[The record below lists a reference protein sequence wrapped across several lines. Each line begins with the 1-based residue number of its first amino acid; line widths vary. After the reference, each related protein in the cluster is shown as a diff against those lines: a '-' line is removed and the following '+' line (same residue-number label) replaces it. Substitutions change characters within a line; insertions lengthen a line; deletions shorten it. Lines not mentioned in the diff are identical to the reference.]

1 MNSNQNLKPWQN
13 ILTIGSSA
21 TFVELLTHP
30 LEVMKVSKQLS
41 YSIIPK
47 TQPYLVGDQLAK
59 TQDFFGFGQRVTP
72 YYKGVSASI
81 LRAVVSNFI
90 RFGTF
95 EPILKHLEQQNANKS
110 QFKSKLSAA
119 FVCSFLASIVTNPW
133 DLIRV
138 RMVADKTGQYSTLY
152 KSFKSIYVEDGVS
165 ELYKGSIINI
175 TRGIMISTVEMATYF
190 HFKQLLTPREDEGY
204 KWNVYFLSSLFSGF
218 VSAVV
223 SFPFDIVRTK
233 YMHERSKGVKSQ
245 KSLSHIAHLFV
256 ETYEKEGI
264 KGFTK
269 GFSPYLSRFLL
280 YGPLFWNT
288 YELFKYG
295 FGQMNSTT
303 TSSSKA
309 Y

>member
-1 MNSNQNLKPWQN
+1 MNSNNQNLKTWQN

-41 YSIIPK
+41 YSILPK
-47 TQPYLVGDQLAK
+47 TNPYLVGNQFTK
-59 TQDFFGFGQRVTP
+59 SQDLLSFAQQRFTP

-95 EPILKHLEQQNANKS
+95 EPILKHLEQQNSNKS

-138 RMVADKTGQYSTLY
+138 RMVADKTGQYSSLY
-152 KSFKSIYVEDGVS
+152 KSFRSIYVEDGIS

-175 TRGIMISTVEMATYF
+175 TRGIMISTVEMSTYF
-190 HFKQLLTPREDEGY
+190 HFKQLLTTREDEGY
-204 KWNVYFLSSLFSGF
+204 KWNVYFLSSIFSGF
-218 VSAVV
+218 VSAVA

-233 YMHERSKGVKSQ
+233 YMHERSRGLKSQ
-245 KSLSHIAHLFV
+245 KSLKHIARLFA

-288 YELFKYG
+288 YELFRYG
-295 FGQMNSTT
+295 FGQMNSI
-303 TSSSKA
+303 SSST